1 MRLFFAPKKI
11 MLLFLAVL
19 FFLPVTCPAAGLLE
33 SDGMETEKIE
43 LIAGKS
49 LILKLAVPIKEK
61 LRVAIGS
68 PEIADCLILPS
79 DKRPKEI
86 YIKGI
91 TAGTTNM
98 ILWQEDELLAI
109 YDVEVSYDVSRLKEK
124 LYQMLPDEPGIQ
136 VFSANDSVTLLG
148 KVSNNTNLSRA
159 LVLAKSYAP
168 EGKVNNLMEVGGTHQ
183 IMLEIKVAEMS
194 RSLGKDLGIDVSFF
208 NESGD
213 LGATILSQLGDNT
226 PLVTGTISSAVN
238 SFFRFSSGSATW
250 TGFIQALQEDGLVKI
265 LSEPNLIALSG
276 QTASFLAG
284 GEYPIP
290 VPSGLGETS
299 ITFKEY
305 GVGLNFT
312 PFVLSPDRISIKVN
326 TEVSELDFTTAVQF
340 GGFVVP
346 GLRTRKASTTIDLA
360 DGQSFALAGLLSEDI
375 RENVKKFPFLGDIP
389 ILGTLFKSTSFQK
402 NETELVIIA
411 TPRFVKTMDV
421 QNQPL
426 PTDAYAEPDNAE
438 IFLNIRKEYIQPSKD
453 LSIEGTLDG
462 EFGHTFGPED

>member
-1 MRLFFAPKKI
+1 MKFMRLFTAPKKVMI
-11 MLLFLAVL
+11 LFLTVL
-19 FFLPVTCPAAGLLE
+19 FFLPVTSPAAGLLE
-33 SDGMETEKIE
+33 SVGMETEKIE

-49 LILKLAVPIKEK
+49 LVMKLGTPIKK
-61 LRVAIGS
+61 KIRVSLGS
-68 PEIADCLILPS
+68 PEIADCLVLPP
-79 DKRPKEI
+79 DEI

-91 TAGTTNM
+91 TAGVTNL

-124 LYQMLPDEPGIQ
+124 LYQVMPDETDIQ
-136 VFSANDSVTLLG
+136 VFSANDTVTLLG
-148 KVSNNTNLSRA
+148 KVSNNANLSRA

-168 EGKVNNLMEVGGTHQ
+168 EDKVNNLMEVGGTHQ
-183 IMLEIKVAEMS
+183 VMLEVKVAEMS
-194 RSLGKDLGIDVSFF
+194 RSLGKELGIDVSFF

-213 LGATILSQLGDNT
+213 LAATILGGLGDNT
-226 PLVTGTISSAVN
+226 PLVSGTLSAAVN

-250 TGFIQALQEDGLVKI
+250 TGFLQALQEDGLVKI

-290 VPSGLGETS
+290 VPDFEGTTTIEY
-299 ITFKEY
+299 KEY
-305 GVGLNFT
+305 GVGLQFT
-312 PFVLSPDRISIKVN
+312 PFVLGPDRISIKVN

-340 GGFVVP
+340 AGFVIP
-346 GLRTRKASTTIDLA
+346 GLRTRKAATTIDLA
-360 DGQSFALAGLLSEDI
+360 DGQSFALAGLLSEDV

-411 TPRFVKTMDV
+411 TPRFVKTFDA

-426 PTDAYAEPDNAE
+426 PTDAYVEPDDAE
-438 IFLNIRKEYIQPSKD
+438 IYLNIRREYIQPSSD

>member
-1 MRLFFAPKKI
+1 MRLFFAPKK
-11 MLLFLAVL
+11 LTALVVFVL
-19 FFLPVTCPAAGLLE
+19 FFLPVAVPAAGLLE
-33 SDGMETEKIE
+33 SAGMETKKIE

-49 LILKLAVPIKEK
+49 LVMKLGVPIKK
-61 LRVAIGS
+61 KIRVSIGS
-68 PEIADCLILPS
+68 PEIMDCLVLPP
-79 DKRPKEI
+79 DEI
-86 YIKGI
+86 YLKGI
-91 TAGTTNM
+91 SAGVTNL
-98 ILWQEDELLAI
+98 ILWQEDQLLAI

-124 LYQMLPDEPGIQ
+124 LYQVLPDEPDIQ
-136 VFSANDSVTLLG
+136 VFSANDTITLLG
-148 KVSNNTNLSRA
+148 KVSNNANLSRA
-159 LVLAKSYAP
+159 LVLAASYAP

-183 IMLEIKVAEMS
+183 VMLEVTVAEMS

-208 NESGD
+208 NDSGD
-213 LGATILSQLGDNT
+213 LGAIILNQLGDNT

-238 SFFRFSSGSATW
+238 SFFSFSSGSATW

-346 GLRTRKASTTIDLA
+346 GIRTRKAATTIDLA

-375 RENVKKFPFLGDIP
+375 RENVKKFPFLG
-389 ILGTLFKSTSFQK
+389 
-402 NETELVIIA
+402 
-411 TPRFVKTMDV
+411 
-421 QNQPL
+421 
-426 PTDAYAEPDNAE
+426 
-438 IFLNIRKEYIQPSKD
+438 
-453 LSIEGTLDG
+453 
-462 EFGHTFGPED
+462 

>member
-1 MRLFFAPKKI
+1 
-11 MLLFLAVL
+11 
-19 FFLPVTCPAAGLLE
+19 
-33 SDGMETEKIE
+33 
-43 LIAGKS
+43 
-49 LILKLAVPIKEK
+49 
-61 LRVAIGS
+61 
-68 PEIADCLILPS
+68 
-79 DKRPKEI
+79 
-86 YIKGI
+86 
-91 TAGTTNM
+91 
-98 ILWQEDELLAI
+98 
-109 YDVEVSYDVSRLKEK
+109 
-124 LYQMLPDEPGIQ
+124 
-136 VFSANDSVTLLG
+136 
-148 KVSNNTNLSRA
+148 
-159 LVLAKSYAP
+159 
-168 EGKVNNLMEVGGTHQ
+168 
-183 IMLEIKVAEMS
+183 
-194 RSLGKDLGIDVSFF
+194 VSFF
-208 NESGD
+208 NQSGD
-213 LGATILSQLGDNT
+213 VGAIILNQLGDNT

-326 TEVSELDFTTAVQF
+326 TEVSELDFTTAVRF

-346 GLRTRKASTTIDLA
+346 GIRTRKAATTIDLA

-389 ILGTLFKSTSFQK
+389 ILGTLFKSTSFQR

-411 TPRFVKTMDV
+411 TPRFVKPMDT
-421 QNQPL
+421 QNYPL
-426 PTDAYAEPDNAE
+426 PTDAYVAPDDAE
-438 IFLNIRKEYIQPSKD
+438 IFLNIRNEYIRPTSD
-453 LSIEGTLDG
+453 PSIEGSLDG
-462 EFGHTFGPED
+462 EFGHTFGPEQQ